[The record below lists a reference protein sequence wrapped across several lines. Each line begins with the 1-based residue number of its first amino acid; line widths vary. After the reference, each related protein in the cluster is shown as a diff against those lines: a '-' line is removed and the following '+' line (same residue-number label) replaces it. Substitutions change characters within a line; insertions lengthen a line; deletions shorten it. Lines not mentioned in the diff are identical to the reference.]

1 MKEIPLDFFSEET
14 RWQSWLDVEAI
25 LALSQAKIGMI
36 PKEAAEKIAAT
47 ANLGSLD
54 LNELRNEISSTMAP
68 VFALSECLA
77 RKCGE
82 HGAYVHW
89 GATTRN
95 IIDTGRLIVLRRV
108 NNKIRFLISEILLT
122 LANQAAKHHDLPM
135 IGRTNLK
142 DALPITLGFKIASWI
157 DELLRVLERLDDSE
171 KRLFQL
177 RFGGAI
183 GGYNSFDG
191 KGFELSKEMSRRLNF
206 KVGLVPSRSVVDPM
220 VEYMTALT
228 GIGFIFDRLASDCY
242 LLMSTSINEVV
253 EKLSKSVVG
262 SSTMPHKINPKLAVQ
277 LKKKSTQLKSTLG
290 VIALMPT
297 PTHEGDGVANQ
308 YIDDALD
315 EACLL
320 TLQTLEVAKK
330 TIKCIEPNYSRI
342 QENLNASREVMASEQ
357 LMMILAAK
365 LGRSKAH
372 HIIRNFNELARKN
385 NTGLQEIIQR
395 DQNTL
400 EIISNAKIAEV
411 FSDKVNTGQCSTIAL
426 EASAAAKLAAK
437 NISDSKLLSIRKPID
452 LD

>member
-47 ANLGSLD
+47 ANLGSLN

-95 IIDTGRLIVLRRV
+95 IIDTGRLIVLRHV

-142 DALPITLGFKIASWI
+142 DALPITFGFKIASWI

-220 VEYMTALT
+220 IEYMTALA
-228 GIGFIFDRLASDCY
+228 GIGFIFNRLASDCY

-253 EKLSKSVVG
+253 EKLPKSVVG
-262 SSTMPHKINPKLAVQ
+262 SSTMPHKINPKITVQ

-342 QENLNASREVMASEQ
+342 QENLNASREIMASEQ

-372 HIIRNFNELARKN
+372 HIVKNFNDLARKT
-385 NTGLQEIIQR
+385 NTSLQEIIQR

-400 EIISNAKIAEV
+400 DIISNAKIAEV

-437 NISDSKLLSIRKPID
+437 NIYDSKLLSTRKTN
-452 LD
+452 